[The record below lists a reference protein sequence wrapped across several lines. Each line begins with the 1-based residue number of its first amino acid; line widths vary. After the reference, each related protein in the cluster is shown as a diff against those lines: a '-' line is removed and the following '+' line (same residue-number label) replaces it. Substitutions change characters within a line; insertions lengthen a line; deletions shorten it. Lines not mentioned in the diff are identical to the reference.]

1 MMTFTSSASSWTFC
15 RYELTMSVARVAV
28 FVLTV
33 TGSNATIKRLRK
45 LRNSETG
52 SAAREEPERRLRSVL
67 LSLFSLSLSLFC
79 LFALSLSLS
88 QTTVC
93 LCVSSFSLLDSELCN
108 PRQLAC
114 FLKSSKSESFRMY
127 CGSPENPRQL
137 ACFLNSSRSESF
149 RVASLPA
156 DRTRR

>member
-1 MMTFTSSASSWTFC
+1 MFSIMMTFTSSASSWTFC

-88 QTTVC
+88 QTTMNC
-93 LCVSSFSLLDSELCN
+93 GSPEN

-114 FLKSSKSESFRMY
+114 FLKSSKSESFR
-127 CGSPENPRQL
+127 
-137 ACFLNSSRSESF
+137 
-149 RVASLPA
+149 VASLPA
-156 DRTRR
+156 DRNTETL